1 MSRMRRYMIPLI
13 VVACVLLM
21 GWLFNNYLR
30 STQDNP
36 VSIALAEFSAN
47 QYIKQNPTVS
57 GYRIDWVAS
66 NEKNENYWVRLSLPG
81 SADSY
86 FELEYNHIGVLLR
99 NTYENYVTKKWNTA
113 VRLNNEYTTAMNAVL
128 ASAPKLAEIGCA
140 SDLSVHLPNDSWD
153 SAHSISS
160 DELELDGVYDLA
172 ELGAR
177 AGYVLIIVEVDSAQ
191 AVTVERLA
199 ETLLN
204 VRKAVDQAG
213 IPFYNIDC
221 FVDYNNGTYSK
232 YMRLR
237 DFLYED
243 IYEENLERR
252 VLEALDS

>member
-1 MSRMRRYMIPLI
+1 M
-13 VVACVLLM
+13 
-21 GWLFNNYLR
+21 
-30 STQDNP
+30 
-36 VSIALAEFSAN
+36 
-47 QYIKQNPTVS
+47 
-57 GYRIDWVAS
+57 
-66 NEKNENYWVRLSLPG
+66 
-81 SADSY
+81 
-86 FELEYNHIGVLLR
+86 
-99 NTYENYVTKKWNTA
+99 TKKWNTA

-128 ASAPKLAEIGCA
+128 ASAPKLAEIGYA

-232 YMRLR
+232 HMRLR

>member
-36 VSIALAEFSAN
+36 VSITLAEFSAN

-99 NTYENYVTKKWNTA
+99 NTYENY
-113 VRLNNEYTTAMNAVL
+113 
-128 ASAPKLAEIGCA
+128 
-140 SDLSVHLPNDSWD
+140 
-153 SAHSISS
+153 
-160 DELELDGVYDLA
+160 
-172 ELGAR
+172 
-177 AGYVLIIVEVDSAQ
+177 GY
-191 AVTVERLA
+191 
-199 ETLLN
+199 
-204 VRKAVDQAG
+204 
-213 IPFYNIDC
+213 
-221 FVDYNNGTYSK
+221 
-232 YMRLR
+232 
-237 DFLYED
+237 
-243 IYEENLERR
+243 
-252 VLEALDS
+252 